1 MNGSGLQPPIGAG
14 PAWQYSFFNLS
25 VPDLIV
31 FGLMIVVFVLAIA
44 IPFPGG
50 DHNDPH

>member
-1 MNGSGLQPPIGAG
+1 MTGSGLQPPIIAG

-31 FGLMIVVFVLAIA
+31 VGLMIVVFVLAVV
-44 IPFPGG
+44 IPFSGG
-50 DHNDPH
+50 RHSDRQ